1 MFGIG
6 KKKESEEKRE
16 SRENQSGSSKE
27 VVKMGNMIY
36 KPERKYLDENGEVK
50 IPDDAIAVQRQ
61 VEEVI
66 MKDGGIETKGIR
78 VYYSYLLPV
87 AEEAPE
93 PQAKEERS
101 PVVARKR

>member
-6 KKKESEEKRE
+6 KKPEIK
-16 SRENQSGSSKE
+16 KE
-27 VVKMGNMIY
+27 VVKMSKMIY
-36 KPERKYLDENGEVK
+36 KPERIYLNENGEVK

-61 VEEVI
+61 VEEVT
-66 MKDGGIETKGIR
+66 MKDAGVETKGMRI
-78 VYYSYLLPV
+78 YYSYLIPI

-93 PQAKEERS
+93 PARQEERS

>member
-6 KKKESEEKRE
+6 KKPEIK
-16 SRENQSGSSKE
+16 KE
-27 VVKMGNMIY
+27 VVKMSNMIY

-66 MKDGGIETKGIR
+66 MKDGGVETKGMR
-78 VYYSYLLPV
+78 VYFSYLLPV
-87 AEEAPE
+87 AEEAPA
-93 PQAKEERS
+93 PQEEERK
-101 PVVARKR
+101 PAIVRKR

>member
-1 MFGIG
+1 MFGFG
-6 KKKESEEKRE
+6 KKKEIK
-16 SRENQSGSSKE
+16 KE

-36 KPERKYLDENGEVK
+36 KSERKYLDENGEVK

-66 MKDGGIETKGIR
+66 MKDGGIETKGMR

-93 PQAKEERS
+93 PVKQEERS

>member
-6 KKKESEEKRE
+6 KKKEEK
-16 SRENQSGSSKE
+16 KE
-27 VVKMGNMIY
+27 MVKMPNMIY

-66 MKDGGIETKGIR
+66 MKDTGVETKGMR
-78 VYYSYLLPV
+78 VYYSYLIPV
-87 AEEAPE
+87 AEEASE
-93 PQAKEERS
+93 PARQEERS
-101 PVVARKR
+101 PVIARKR